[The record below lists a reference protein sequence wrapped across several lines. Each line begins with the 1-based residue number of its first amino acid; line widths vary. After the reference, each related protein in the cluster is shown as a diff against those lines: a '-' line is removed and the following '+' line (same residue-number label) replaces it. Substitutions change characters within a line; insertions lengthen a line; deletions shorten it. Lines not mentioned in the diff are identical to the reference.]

1 MEQPPYLQLLSI
13 WAWGKHGDR
22 RQPHQKTKGNAAQMG
37 AEVIRILKSLF
48 SIHPDL
54 RVGIGSRRWFTP
66 LGVLGIMGTGLIGT
80 GSYVLPDFG
89 PEREADL
96 ADTPA
101 TLAIAEPFNNDIPV
115 DLAIV
120 EPVLVPEPEPVLK
133 SVTVGRGDTL
143 ARLLDRNG
151 VPRQPAYHAIQALSK
166 NFDVRRL
173 QVGQEVNLVLDP
185 TDETQLL
192 ALSVKP
198 DVDRIVTSSRHED
211 GSFYSDVEM
220 LPLDKVMIRA
230 EGRIDDSLYMAM
242 DRAGVAP
249 EIIAELIM
257 IYSFDVDFQREI
269 RQGDAFEL
277 FYEQYLDETGAV
289 AKHGDILFGNLTL
302 RGKPLNLYRYVT
314 SDDDKIDYYNE
325 HGHSVRKALLRTPID
340 GARLTS
346 RFGKRRHPLLG
357 YTKMHKGIDFG
368 ARRGTPIR
376 AAGDGVV
383 ERASRYGSFGNYAL
397 IRHSSEFKTAYAHM
411 KGFARGMK
419 KGAKVKQGQ
428 IIGYV
433 GTTGRSTG
441 PHLHYEVLK
450 NGKHVNPLS
459 LKLPS
464 GRRLEGEEL
473 KTFQT
478 MLAERQVAMANTPV
492 MTQLAASAPAA
503 TTAPAAGE

>member
-1 MEQPPYLQLLSI
+1 
-13 WAWGKHGDR
+13 
-22 RQPHQKTKGNAAQMG
+22 
-37 AEVIRILKSLF
+37 V
-48 SIHPDL
+48 
-54 RVGIGSRRWFTP
+54 
-66 LGVLGIMGTGLIGT
+66 
-80 GSYVLPDFG
+80 
-89 PEREADL
+89 
-96 ADTPA
+96 
-101 TLAIAEPFNNDIPV
+101 
-115 DLAIV
+115 
-120 EPVLVPEPEPVLK
+120 
-133 SVTVGRGDTL
+133 
-143 ARLLDRNG
+143 
-151 VPRQPAYHAIQALSK
+151 
-166 NFDVRRL
+166 
-173 QVGQEVNLVLDP
+173 
-185 TDETQLL
+185 
-192 ALSVKP
+192 
-198 DVDRIVTSSRHED
+198 
-211 GSFYSDVEM
+211 
-220 LPLDKVMIRA
+220 
-230 EGRIDDSLYMAM
+230 
-242 DRAGVAP
+242 
-249 EIIAELIM
+249 
-257 IYSFDVDFQREI
+257 
-269 RQGDAFEL
+269 
-277 FYEQYLDETGAV
+277 
-289 AKHGDILFGNLTL
+289 
-302 RGKPLNLYRYVT
+302 
-314 SDDDKIDYYNE
+314 
-325 HGHSVRKALLRTPID
+325 
-340 GARLTS
+340 
-346 RFGKRRHPLLG
+346 LG

>member
-1 MEQPPYLQLLSI
+1 
-13 WAWGKHGDR
+13 
-22 RQPHQKTKGNAAQMG
+22 
-37 AEVIRILKSLF
+37 
-48 SIHPDL
+48 
-54 RVGIGSRRWFTP
+54 
-66 LGVLGIMGTGLIGT
+66 
-80 GSYVLPDFG
+80 
-89 PEREADL
+89 
-96 ADTPA
+96 
-101 TLAIAEPFNNDIPV
+101 
-115 DLAIV
+115 
-120 EPVLVPEPEPVLK
+120 
-133 SVTVGRGDTL
+133 
-143 ARLLDRNG
+143 
-151 VPRQPAYHAIQALSK
+151 
-166 NFDVRRL
+166 
-173 QVGQEVNLVLDP
+173 
-185 TDETQLL
+185 
-192 ALSVKP
+192 
-198 DVDRIVTSSRHED
+198 
-211 GSFYSDVEM
+211 
-220 LPLDKVMIRA
+220 MIRA

-346 RFGKRRHPLLG
+346 RFGKRRHPVLG

>member
-1 MEQPPYLQLLSI
+1 
-13 WAWGKHGDR
+13 
-22 RQPHQKTKGNAAQMG
+22 MG

-54 RVGIGSRRWFTP
+54 RVDVGTRRWFAQM
-66 LGVLGIMGTGLIGT
+66 GVFGIMGTGLIGA
-80 GSYVLPDFG
+80 SSIVLPGTD
-89 PEREADL
+89 PDNEAAL
-96 ADTPA
+96 ANDT
-101 TLAIAEPFNNDIPV
+101 AILEIVEPFNNAVPV
-115 DLAIV
+115 DLATV
-120 EPVLVPEPEPVLK
+120 EPVVVPEPEPVVK

-143 ARLLDRNG
+143 ARLLDKNG
-151 VPRQPAYHAIQALSK
+151 VPRQPAYHAIQALST

-173 QVGQEVNLVLDP
+173 QVGQEVNLVFDP
-185 TDETQLL
+185 ADETQLL

-198 DVDRIVTSSRHED
+198 DVDRVVTSSRHDD

-220 LPLDKVMIRA
+220 LPLEKVMIRA
-230 EGRIDDSLYMAM
+230 QGRIDDSLYMAM

-269 RQGDAFEL
+269 RQGDGFEL
-277 FYEQYLDETGAV
+277 FYEQFLDETGAV

-302 RGKPLNLYRYVT
+302 RGKPLNLYRHVT

-346 RFGKRRHPLLG
+346 RFGKRRHPVLG
-357 YTKMHKGIDFG
+357 YNKMHKGIDFG

-397 IRHSSEFKTAYAHM
+397 IRHGSEFKTAYAHM

-464 GRRLEGEEL
+464 GRKLEGDALAE
-473 KTFQT
+473 FQA
-478 MLAERQVAMANTPV
+478 MLAERQIAMANTPI
-492 MTQLAASAPAA
+492 MTQLAASDPA
-503 TTAPAAGE
+503 TSSSPAAGE